1 MWRRLIT
8 ITLCIAATLSLLAC
22 GGSSNSTSQKDTNQ
36 IKSLKDGVYYVRQQ
50 NTNKCTPV
58 YFGNATFDS
67 GSVKTSSDAKRILW
81 FKDDFDKIPTL
92 YKGDS
97 LVMHSK
103 DKFEEKMIFE
113 RFEDYGYTI
122 GICGMEEL
130 KSGRYSI
137 STDISDACTY
147 PGGDTDEILKLASE
161 GKCDTVTLD
170 TVGNRDVRAVGKDNE
185 TSSFLSRSG
194 TLKGLEKD
202 KSYKVMV

>member
-22 GGSSNSTSQKDTNQ
+22 GGSSNSTSQKDTNY

-103 DKFEEKMIFE
+103 YKFEEKMIF
-113 RFEDYGYTI
+113 
-122 GICGMEEL
+122 
-130 KSGRYSI
+130 
-137 STDISDACTY
+137 
-147 PGGDTDEILKLASE
+147 
-161 GKCDTVTLD
+161 
-170 TVGNRDVRAVGKDNE
+170 
-185 TSSFLSRSG
+185 
-194 TLKGLEKD
+194 
-202 KSYKVMV
+202 